1 MKDYLQAKSTAER
14 KALLSSL
21 RAVYYPFFGNSRDIT
36 GHLQLPP
43 GDYLIIPSTQNQ
55 LEEAEFTLRIF
66 TEKAHQF
73 LEIDDE
79 ITADGK
85 TLQVMMPP
93 KTGLDQT
100 LKETFLQQAGLDQC
114 IGYAGLQH
122 LLNKFMASVT
132 HLKTDGFSLK
142 ACQKIIQDFSGIF
155 IAYDLD
161 KSGTM
166 NFNEMRLAL
175 DAAGFHL
182 NKQTIMALVQIY
194 GNPWLQID
202 FDDFVSLMV
211 HVEAAFQR
219 CRSQDSNNDGLV
231 YMTQKEWMELINS
244 SIPKRP
250 TL

>member
-1 MKDYLQAKSTAER
+1 MLCQLMK
-14 KALLSSL
+14 
-21 RAVYYPFFGNSRDIT
+21 
-36 GHLQLPP
+36 
-43 GDYLIIPSTQNQ
+43 
-55 LEEAEFTLRIF
+55 
-66 TEKAHQF
+66 
-73 LEIDDE
+73 EIDDE

-100 LKETFLQQAGLDQC
+100 LEKTFLQQAGLDQC

-122 LLNKFMASVT
+122 LLNKFMASVS

-142 ACQKIIQDFSGIF
+142 ACQKIIQDFSKNGTGRLALPEYMQLWTQINNWEGIF
-155 IAYDLD
+155 IAYDMD